1 MSVENHLL
9 SYTPA
14 NKMNFRWGD
23 LDWEEVDQEI
33 TKSYDEIVHWHQN
46 LFKIPSGKQGKT
58 FASEMAGLFQS
69 YADGSAT
76 EEISLKAAM
85 VLPALLLQNP
95 HLTSKT
101 KDHIYCIERRY
112 RLWKEGNFEALL
124 EE

>member
-1 MSVENHLL
+1 MSVEDHLL

-33 TKSYDEIVHWHQN
+33 TKSYDEIVQWHQN

-76 EEISLKAAM
+76 EKISLKAAM
-85 VLPALLLQNP
+85 VLLALLLQKP
-95 HLTSKT
+95 HLTSET
-101 KDHIYCIERRY
+101 KDYINCI
-112 RLWKEGNFEALL
+112 
-124 EE
+124 